1 MAKLISLKKAAKIS
15 GYAPDYL
22 GYLIRKGK
30 LEGKRVGRDWFT
42 TEEALRA
49 YLLTKKFLSV
59 RDFLSPKAHPKL
71 TFFLVAAV
79 VLIITIGTVLILNPP
94 IHFQK
99 LIGDFENRI
108 ELQKEKIIINKE
120 KDQETQEIEVTS
132 YISDET
138 GEIEMSVEPQP

>member
-71 TFFLVAAV
+71 TFFLTAAV
-79 VLIITIGTVLILNPP
+79 VLIITIGIVLILNPP
-94 IHFQK
+94 VHFQK

-108 ELQKEKIIINKE
+108 ELQKEKITINKE

-138 GEIEMSVEPQP
+138 GEIEMSVEPRP